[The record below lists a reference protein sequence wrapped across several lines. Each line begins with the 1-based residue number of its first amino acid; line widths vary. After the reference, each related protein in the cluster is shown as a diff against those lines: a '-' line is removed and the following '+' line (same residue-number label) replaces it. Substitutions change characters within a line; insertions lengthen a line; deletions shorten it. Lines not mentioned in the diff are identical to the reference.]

1 MNNSFPMNLKSK
13 FRILQKEN
21 FCYLDS
27 AASTL
32 SPDCVVKAMNEYYYD
47 YRANLHS
54 NIYPNAVKTNQKYL
68 ESKQIIADF
77 IGAKR
82 WEEIII
88 TKNSTDGIN
97 QLALMLSDN
106 LEKGDEI
113 ILSYGEHHSNLL
125 IWQRVAERKGVI
137 IKYVDINQGII
148 KEEDYLTLITSKT
161 KIVAL
166 THISNVLGTLL
177 NLDKIIKK
185 AHLNQALVVLD
196 SCQSI
201 AHIPIDVTQQDIDFM
216 VFSGHKLYGP
226 TGVGVLYGKYK
237 LLQNLIPNQLGGGM
251 VSRVNYNSY
260 QLTTIPER
268 FEAGTPSI
276 AEVIGLARAISFV
289 QKIGFDTIMEDEKS
303 LMAYAIQELRRR
315 KYITI
320 YGSQDYLYRKTLISF
335 NIKGIHQH
343 DIAQILADDGICVRV
358 GFHCAEPLAKL
369 LNINGS
375 VRISFGIYTTKQD
388 LEIFFNSLDK
398 VYKIFCI

>member
-1 MNNSFPMNLKSK
+1 MNLKSK
-13 FRILQKEN
+13 FTILQKAN
-21 FCYLDS
+21 FHYLDS
-27 AASTL
+27 GASTL
-32 SPDCVVKAMNEYYYD
+32 TPDCVIESMNEYYFD
-47 YRANLHS
+47 YKANLHS

-97 QLALMLSDN
+97 QLAWMLAHS

-113 ILSYGEHHSNLL
+113 ILSYGDHHSNLL
-125 IWQRVAERKGVI
+125 IWQRVAREKGAI
-137 IKYVDINQGII
+137 IKYVDINQGMI
-148 KEEDYLTLITSKT
+148 KEEDYLQLINLKT
-161 KIVAL
+161 KIVSL
-166 THISNVLGTLL
+166 THISNVLGTLI
-177 NLDKIIKK
+177 NLGKIIIK

-201 AHIPIDVTQQDIDFM
+201 AHTLIDVNKQDIDFM

-226 TGVGVLYGKYK
+226 TGVGVLYGKYE
-237 LLQNLIPNQLGGGM
+237 LLQNLIPVQLGGGM

-268 FEAGTPSI
+268 FEAGTPPI

-289 QKIGFDTIMEDEKS
+289 QEIGFDTIMEDEKA
-303 LMAYAIQELRRR
+303 LMAYAMQELEKR

-358 GFHCAEPLAKL
+358 GFHCAELLAKL

-375 VRISFGIYTTKQD
+375 VRISFGIYTIKQD

-398 VYKIFCI
+398 IYKIFGI